1 MTNYEPILINGML
14 FMAVVGIDY
23 DQDSNSPSH
32 KTEDGFDITD
42 HLEVNPPRFSLQFY
56 LDRSLQEHR
65 ALKHIVELEE
75 RISLTTPFG
84 HYDNVVVDSI
94 RMNDGASLTHI
105 QASMEA
111 HQIRVSSPKYAKFT
125 LPVPVTTGEEST
137 DPGIVT
143 GPETKTV
150 TDAPQPESI
159 LDKAIGRSVNA
170 WVNGSDEAKETA
182 ESPYTDTDIVEVD
195 F

>member
-14 FMAVVGIDY
+14 FTAVVGIDY

-94 RMNDGASLTHI
+94 RMNDGTSLTHI

-125 LPVPVTTGEEST
+125 LPVPITTGEEST

-150 TDAPQPESI
+150 ADAPRPESI
-159 LDKAIGRSVNA
+159 IDKAIGKSVNA
-170 WVNGSDEAKETA
+170 WVNGSDEAKKTA